1 MSKSV
6 HQICMQEPHCQ
17 VPSVAGHGLS
27 YWLWYHNILVGQ
39 RECINTFLK
48 DSCPGLEQC
57 ICWYWCNACWSEVS
71 YTLFFLCVN
80 WHPRLGIDTNYT
92 CINGETN
99 YDNGFATSKSEHVY
113 AYPSSHYVVNIMKAA
128 NHQRLIP
135 LDLCWF
141 GLDMKGGI
149 LALAVSHAPAGPNT
163 PTGHNMWLCSTGK
176 GLQHTV

>member
-1 MSKSV
+1 
-6 HQICMQEPHCQ
+6 MQEPRCQ

-39 RECINTFLK
+39 RECISSEHFSEGFLSRTWTVYLVVLVQRMLIWRK
-48 DSCPGLEQC
+48 L
-57 ICWYWCNACWSEVS
+57 
-71 YTLFFLCVN
+71 YTLCLCVN

-99 YDNGFATSKSEHVY
+99 YDNGFATSKSEPVY

-149 LALAVSHAPAGPNT
+149 LALAISHAPPGPDT